1 MIIIISSSKTQQVS
15 CAPEVASSQPSLL
28 SHAEHLIELLKKY
41 DRDELAAL
49 MKTSDKLTALT
60 AERIS
65 NFSLPHIP
73 PHAGTALTTFQG
85 DTFSEIDTQTY
96 SKRDFLW
103 ANDHL
108 RILSGL
114 YGILK
119 PLDLIEPYRL
129 EMGTKLASNRGKNLY
144 QFWGE
149 KITESINERLASM
162 KHKIVVN
169 CASYEY
175 SRAVNES
182 LLDGSICTI
191 TFKQRKNNMLKS
203 FAIYG
208 KRARGLFVNFM
219 IRQRVESPEDLL
231 NFSDGGYHHTPEL
244 SNENELVFTVDLP

>member
-1 MIIIISSSKTQQVS
+1 MIIIISSSKTQQLS
-15 CAPEVASSQPSLL
+15 CAPEVATSQPALL
-28 SHAEHLIELLKKY
+28 SDAEQLIGLLKKY
-41 DRDELAAL
+41 DRGELAAL
-49 MKTSDKLTALT
+49 MKTSDKLTTLT
-60 AERIS
+60 AERIR
-65 NFSLPHIP
+65 NFSSPHIP
-73 PHAGTALTTFQG
+73 PHAGTALPTFQG
-85 DTFSEIDTQTY
+85 DTFSEIDTQSY
-96 SKRDFLW
+96 STDDFLW

-108 RILSGL
+108 RVLSGL

-144 QFWGE
+144 QFWGD
-149 KITESINERLASM
+149 KITEMINDSLASM

-175 SRAVNES
+175 SRVVKES
-182 LLDGSICTI
+182 LLDGSIRTI

-203 FAIYG
+203 YAIYG

-219 IRQRVESPEDLL
+219 IRQRVESPEDLR
-231 NFSDGGYHHTPEL
+231 NFSDGGYRHIPEL